1 MIPRVLPL
9 RVLLS
14 GLLLMPVL
22 FGPASAAA
30 QDRPSVTTLRIDQ
43 PVRVDG
49 ELSDSAWSSAEW
61 AGGFVQRQP
70 RTGEPSSE
78 STEFAIAYTPDTLF
92 IAVRAHDREPA
103 KIMAKEM
110 ERDRDLFQDDS
121 ILLLF
126 DTSPRVGPVHR
137 LQRELDRADDRPPA
151 APGPAGDRQVQLS
164 VAALTFS
171 VPRPRADPGK
181 GGAPGTIRPWSSAA
195 PERLPSQMA
204 CLEN

>member
-70 RTGEPSSE
+70 RTGERSSE
-78 STEFAIAYTPDTLF
+78 STEFAIAFTPDTLF

-126 DTSPRVGPVHR
+126 DTFHDKRNGYLFLTNPN
-137 LQRELDRADDRPPA
+137 
-151 APGPAGDRQVQLS
+151 GPAPTACS
-164 VAALTFS
+164 PT
-171 VPRPRADPGK
+171 RA
-181 GGAPGTIRPWSSAA
+181 GT
-195 PERLPSQMA
+195 
-204 CLEN
+204 